1 MKTDRDLERQLASID
16 RRGYPAYKG
25 LRGTY
30 DFGDFELDIAHV
42 QGDPFAAPSQLA
54 VYVPG
59 DVSGLPACCRDA
71 AHRSTATEDLLVRR
85 FSREA
90 AQASFKVGG
99 SGKSGFIG
107 TSNPGPEILARSACE
122 IAPDGA
128 VTLRFE
134 AGLPAHGRTI
144 DARAAARMLLDLIP
158 VCVERAL
165 MLDDAGRRAAQ
176 NAAELADDQRAV
188 RSAMRER
195 GLVAFVADGS
205 VLPRSSGVSA
215 KPLAGAR
222 PFTSPESMRVTLEL
236 PHRGRVR
243 GMGIRRGI
251 TLIVGGGY
259 HGKSTLLKALQEG
272 VYDHIAGD
280 GRELV
285 ATDETAMKLRAE
297 DSRVVHAVDISSFI
311 NNLPDGRDTRS
322 FSTEDAS
329 GSTSQAASTVE
340 ALEAGAR
347 TLLIDEDTS
356 ATNFMVRDALMEA
369 VVAAEHEP
377 ITPFVERVR
386 ALWERHGVSCVLV
399 MGSSGAFFPVADSVI
414 QMDAYEVNDITER
427 VRAVLADARLA
438 GTYPEASGLG
448 VSAGTYPEAPGLGVS
463 AGKASEA
470 GKASASS
477 SSVQD
482 ALVSRPLELG
492 GRLERRSTGRPGR
505 RGRSRGGDGAGTA
518 RREHL
523 KVRGHGRDGFS
534 VGSFEADLRLVE
546 QLVDAEQ
553 SAALA
558 QMVRMVLEH
567 GLLDGTR
574 ALRDVVDEAFRVL
587 DEQGWEELSPYGD
600 AACGLARPRPCELFA
615 ALNRLR

>member
-16 RRGYPAYKG
+16 RRGYPSYKS

-71 AHRSTATEDLLVRR
+71 AHRRTATEDLLVRR
-85 FSREA
+85 FSKEA

-128 VTLRFE
+128 VMLRFE

-176 NAAELADDQRAV
+176 KAAELADDQRAV
-188 RSAMRER
+188 RSAIRER

-272 VYDHIAGD
+272 VYDHIEGD

-297 DSRVVHAVDISSFI
+297 DGRVVRAVDISPFI

-356 ATNFMVRDALMEA
+356 ATNYMVRDALMEA

-414 QMDAYEVNDITER
+414 QMDAY
-427 VRAVLADARLA
+427 
-438 GTYPEASGLG
+438 
-448 VSAGTYPEAPGLGVS
+448 
-463 AGKASEA
+463 
-470 GKASASS
+470 
-477 SSVQD
+477 
-482 ALVSRPLELG
+482 
-492 GRLERRSTGRPGR
+492 
-505 RGRSRGGDGAGTA
+505 
-518 RREHL
+518 
-523 KVRGHGRDGFS
+523 
-534 VGSFEADLRLVE
+534 
-546 QLVDAEQ
+546 
-553 SAALA
+553 
-558 QMVRMVLEH
+558 
-567 GLLDGTR
+567 
-574 ALRDVVDEAFRVL
+574 
-587 DEQGWEELSPYGD
+587 
-600 AACGLARPRPCELFA
+600 
-615 ALNRLR
+615 